1 MIKKNNRKICNV
13 IKNQKEAIIS
23 GKLDRKISRSRKFMV
38 LTPAIIGAFFFIGAE
53 LRGQMP
59 SFFGTPP
66 VTAPAPKQPPTSA
79 PVNPSAEKDLPQ
91 GSSPASSAI
100 RLPGIPLYDPTMDN
114 HLKSPAMGKEIGLFG
129 KPIKEVE
136 EYMRFLGAK
145 NHSYAFGKYSR
156 MTLSI
161 YLVTLYFDRER
172 KLGGFAVEPRPPY
185 KVIGPDARKYFLE
198 VFVGENDLS
207 RFDSVFASG
216 RLELR
221 YVP

>member
-1 MIKKNNRKICNV
+1 
-13 IKNQKEAIIS
+13 
-23 GKLDRKISRSRKFMV
+23 
-38 LTPAIIGAFFFIGAE
+38 
-53 LRGQMP
+53 
-59 SFFGTPP
+59 
-66 VTAPAPKQPPTSA
+66 
-79 PVNPSAEKDLPQ
+79 
-91 GSSPASSAI
+91 
-100 RLPGIPLYDPTMDN
+100 MDN
-114 HLKSPAMGKEIGLFG
+114 HLKSPATGKEIGLFG
-129 KPIKEVE
+129 KPIKDVE

-161 YLVTLYFDRER
+161 YLVTLYFDRDR

-207 RFDSVFASG
+207 RFDSLFASG

-221 YVP
+221 YIP